1 MSGVLGGLPFEMGAE
16 GVIASLIGIVTL
28 LLSVT
33 IISTLSATDG
43 SSRRARMLRARRATL
58 KENAK
63 KPSRVSAASRSH
75 ADSLAG
81 LIIAHLRKA
90 HRRRSDSL
98 TQSMLRA
105 GWRTSIVLDLYLLAK
120 FFGPAAAFTGV
131 VIFFSIDGTVW
142 RHALWNLTFAI
153 GAAGA
158 AAFSPDLLLRNAISR
173 REKKIQESLPDGLDL
188 MVICAEAGLSM
199 EHALNRVSEE
209 LTFSARELS
218 EELTITALEL
228 NFLPERR
235 QALLNLAGRVD
246 IPSVRSVVSTLIQ
259 TEKYGTPL
267 SQSLKILSSE
277 FRAERLLRAEE
288 KAARLPATLTVPMI
302 LFILPTLFIV
312 LAGPAV
318 LDVYDSLV
326 K

>member
-98 TQSMLRA
+98 TRS
-105 GWRTSIVLDLYLLAK
+105 GCSIYRSSDFLFNRWHRLA
-120 FFGPAAAFTGV
+120 AC
-131 VIFFSIDGTVW
+131 
-142 RHALWNLTFAI
+142 ALESHIRDW
-153 GAAGA
+153 
-158 AAFSPDLLLRNAISR
+158 SR
-173 REKKIQESLPDGLDL
+173 RGSG
-188 MVICAEAGLSM
+188 
-199 EHALNRVSEE
+199 
-209 LTFSARELS
+209 F
-218 EELTITALEL
+218 
-228 NFLPERR
+228 
-235 QALLNLAGRVD
+235 
-246 IPSVRSVVSTLIQ
+246 
-259 TEKYGTPL
+259 
-267 SQSLKILSSE
+267 
-277 FRAERLLRAEE
+277 
-288 KAARLPATLTVPMI
+288 
-302 LFILPTLFIV
+302 
-312 LAGPAV
+312 
-318 LDVYDSLV
+318 
-326 K
+326 